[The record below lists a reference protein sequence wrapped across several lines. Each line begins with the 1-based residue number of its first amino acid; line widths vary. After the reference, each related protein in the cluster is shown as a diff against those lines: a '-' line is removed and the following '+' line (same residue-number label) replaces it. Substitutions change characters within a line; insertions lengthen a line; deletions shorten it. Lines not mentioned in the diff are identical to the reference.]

1 MLCLGV
7 AFPCYGASA
16 ERASQK
22 SSESVSQKSTES
34 ASQNSTESASQ
45 NSTERSSQDALK
57 ELESELALARAN
69 LHISEATEERI
80 SSELER
86 LKKSGNADPQ
96 VIEDYETYLSRVQD
110 MVLENRKIVQKMEA
124 LYAKYR
130 PQEGAAGDSTT
141 DSENVSIPQIPD
153 EKDYNELGTLDREL
167 DQSLAAFDE
176 MLLKELDKIRSESA
190 GKMKD
195 LTEEAAAAA
204 ERLKEKGVGEGASS
218 GEETSSPE
226 EALETGEGKK
236 EPAQSAKSAESASQ
250 KSTESPSQKSAEK
263 GGKEAQTTA
272 GYPQGGARG
281 GQGEGPGSVQKQSTH
296 PSGYDDDIVA
306 RQIREAAEKE
316 TDPVLKEKLW
326 KEYEDY
332 KKRNQQ

>member
-22 SSESVSQKSTES
+22 SSESVSQK
-34 ASQNSTESASQ
+34 STESASQ

-250 KSTESPSQKSAEK
+250 KSAEK